1 MPQAQTNSKKIV
13 DELGLYLQ
21 EQKQPDDFTRQR
33 FIREIDKLP
42 SELEQ
47 VHARGVLEAVCRN
60 KEGALE
66 LLEQAVRLSN
76 SPLVCS
82 NYWVIL
88 KTFGT
93 TAEIIRKG
101 YQLADLSCSY
111 SMQNEL
117 LVLSGIILDLENV
130 ERIYDVLSKA
140 KKLEERDNIEETIE
154 EASLMN
160 EFIKRSELT
169 KEQLAMIGELA
180 LQVAHD
186 RSLKTDGNYIE
197 HKKQRSHL
205 SVSYVLDADSV
216 SAEELFDINYDLIER
231 LVENDLD
238 RLPVVV
244 QFHRQ
249 QIGNVLGEDV
259 EDDIHV
265 S

>member
-1 MPQAQTNSKKIV
+1 LPQVQTNSKKIV
-13 DELGLYLQ
+13 DELGLYLR
-21 EQKQPDDFTRQR
+21 EQKLPDEVTQQR
-33 FIREIDKLP
+33 FIREIEKLP
-42 SELEQ
+42 SELER

-60 KEGALE
+60 KESAVE
-66 LLEQAVRLSN
+66 LLERAMSLPNGSRVA
-76 SPLVCS
+76 P

-93 TAEIIRKG
+93 TAEVVRKG

-111 SMQNEL
+111 SIQNEL

-130 ERIYDVLSKA
+130 ERIHDLLSKA
-140 KKLEERDNIEETIE
+140 KKLDERENIRETMA

-160 EFIKRSELT
+160 EFIKREKLT
-169 KEQLAMIGELA
+169 KEQLAKIGELV
-180 LQVAHD
+180 LQVADD
-186 RSLKTDGNYIE
+186 RDVKTVGNYID
-197 HKKQRSHL
+197 HKKQRNHL
-205 SVSYVLDADSV
+205 SISYALDANSV

-231 LVENDLD
+231 LVESDLD

-249 QIGNVLGEDV
+249 PIEKVLADDMEDAV
-259 EDDIHV
+259 HA